1 MHITL
6 PMLLHHQV
14 VTRPIATTTIISTTT
29 PPPYHLLFHSQV
41 DIADVI
47 DAGRILLVG
56 GHSARLDMCVLLLLQ
71 QPRLTPRFSSRIV
84 RLIIDFL
91 CMSPL
96 EHSAQLIQHRLADA
110 SSNIASDQNQ
120 LIAAVCSAR
129 THVQTAAKKLQDA
142 QSAHAKVASS
152 AAAAPN
158 NNIHAC
164 LSAARAQRDDLLA
177 LALQLQELAEF
188 MTVIFACL
196 CASEVLFPPFN
207 LRQLQHSIFL
217 GTISFSR
224 FSLTSHF
231 RQLRPTSHV
240 APKCLLSPLLQLQLY
255 PD

>member
-1 MHITL
+1 MID
-6 PMLLHHQV
+6 
-14 VTRPIATTTIISTTT
+14 
-29 PPPYHLLFHSQV
+29 LLFHSQV

-71 QPRLTPRFSSRIV
+71 QPRLTPRFLSRIV